1 MSLNAKTMGE
11 PDSRPQC
18 PPYDALPGVF
28 DEMCAPQGEVR
39 THWRYLIDSLA
50 SMGPEELAQRQRD
63 TARMLR
69 SDGATYN
76 IYGTPDGLNQPWKL
90 DPIPLLISSSEWAG
104 IETGLAQRAELF
116 NLILADLYGPRSLI
130 RNGLLP
136 ADLVYTHPGF
146 LRACAVSGSMPVPRL
161 TLYAADLA
169 RSPDGGVWV
178 FNDRSQ
184 APSGAGYA
192 LENRTVMSR
201 LIPSLFRDSHPHRLA
216 SFFRVMRQALADLA
230 PVERENPRVVIMTPG
245 PLNETYFEHLYLA
258 NYLDYTLIEGAYL
271 TVRDGRVWLKSVSGL
286 EPVDVIL
293 RRIDDHFCDP
303 LELRPDSLLGVAG
316 LTEVVRQG
324 RVSVANPLGSG
335 VLECPGM
342 LAFLPR
348 MAKHFLGQELALPS
362 VATWWCGQTIERDYV
377 LANLHRL
384 VLRPAHRR
392 AGQPPVFGE
401 QLSRAELESWRE
413 RIRARPHLYVGQE
426 RHTPSSVPAL
436 RDGVL
441 EPRPAILRAFLVARQ
456 DTYVVLPGG
465 MTRVGIEPGSRIISS
480 QAGAVSKDTW
490 VLASEPERMVSLL
503 PPERMQVAVAAVET
517 LPGVA
522 AENLYWVARYMVRVE
537 TVIRLIRNIH
547 LRRNEALQ
555 LEDPVTRTTLEILLR
570 ALTHMTRTYPGF
582 TGQGSEARLSNPLP
596 EIVDLIINPRRTG
609 TLAANLTA
617 FLRAAYTVRDVVSS
631 DVRRIINEIGDE
643 LAGLDAGVPQDL
655 QRLQD
660 VMDRIITALMAIA
673 GATGESMSRELGWQF
688 LSLGRRIER
697 SLHLIS
703 LVRAVLVDRTTADI
717 EALLLESVL
726 SIEESFT
733 LYRRRYRH
741 RPRTDATLDL
751 LLLDE
756 TNPRSLV
763 WQVREVHRHI
773 ASLPGQGIRPYRNE
787 LRLMIEASTRLS
799 LADAANLAIT
809 DGKMRTR
816 LDILLASVDRNLCD
830 TSDALT
836 ETYFT
841 HAEVPHQLLDGGA
854 DGP

>member
-1 MSLNAKTMGE
+1 MGE
-11 PDSRPQC
+11 PDSTPQC
-18 PPYDALPGVF
+18 PRYDAPPGIF
-28 DEMCAPQGEVR
+28 DEMCTGEGEVR

-50 SMGPEELAQRQRD
+50 TMGPEVMVQRQRD
-63 TARMLR
+63 TVRMLR

-76 IYGTPDGLNQPWKL
+76 IYGAPDGFNHPWEL

-104 IETGLAQRAELF
+104 IETGLAQRAELL
-116 NLILADLYGPRSLI
+116 NLILADLYGPRTLI

-146 LRACAVSGSMPVPRL
+146 LRACVVTAGMPAPRL

-169 RSPDGGVWV
+169 RAPEGGIWV
-178 FNDRSQ
+178 FNDRTQ
-184 APSGAGYA
+184 APSGVGYA

-216 SFFRVMRQALADLA
+216 SFFRLMRQSLADLA
-230 PVERENPRVVIMTPG
+230 PAGRENPRVVIMTPG

-271 TVRDGRVWLKSVSGL
+271 TVRDGRVWHKSVSGL

-293 RRIDDHFCDP
+293 RRVDDHFCDP

-316 LTEVVRQG
+316 LMEAVRQG
-324 RVSVANPLGSG
+324 RVAVANPLGSG
-335 VLECPGM
+335 VLESPGL

-348 MAKHFLGQELALPS
+348 MAKHFLGQELSLPS
-362 VATWWCGQTIERDYV
+362 VATWWCGQVAERDYV

-384 VLRPAHRR
+384 VLRPAHRS
-392 AGQPPVFGE
+392 AGKPPVFGD
-401 QLSRAELESWRE
+401 QLSSAGLESWRE
-413 RIRARPHLYVGQE
+413 RIRAQPHLYVGQE
-426 RHTPSSVPAL
+426 QHTPSSVPTL
-436 RDGVL
+436 KNGVL
-441 EPRPAILRAFLVARQ
+441 EPRPAILRSFLVARQ
-456 DTYVVLPGG
+456 DTYVVMPGG
-465 MTRVGIEPGSRIISS
+465 LTRVGESPDSRIISNQS
-480 QAGAVSKDTW
+480 GAISKDTW
-490 VLASEPERMVSLL
+490 VLASEPEQIESLL
-503 PPERMQVAVAAVET
+503 PPDRMQSMAREET
-517 LPGVA
+517 LPGVS

-537 TVIRLIRNIH
+537 MMIRLIRNIH

-570 ALTHMTRTYPGF
+570 GLTHMTRTYPGF
-582 TGQGSEARLSNPLP
+582 TGAGSAERLSNPLP
-596 EIVDLIINPRRTG
+596 EIVELLIDPQRTG

-617 FLRAAYTVRDVVSS
+617 FLRAAYAVRDLVSS
-631 DVRRIINEIGDE
+631 DARRIINEIGDE
-643 LAGLDAGVPQDL
+643 LAGLVGGMPHDL
-655 QRLQD
+655 QHLQD

-673 GATGESMSRELGWQF
+673 GAAGESMSRELGWHF
-688 LSLGRRIER
+688 LGLGRRIER
-697 SLHLIS
+697 SLLQIA
-703 LVRAVLVDRTTADI
+703 LVRAVLVDRTTTDI

-756 TNPRSLV
+756 TNSRSLAS
-763 WQVREVHRHI
+763 QIREVHRHI
-773 ASLPGQGIRPYRNE
+773 ASLPGQGRRPYRKE
-787 LRLMIEASTRLS
+787 LRLMIEASTLLR
-799 LADAANLAIT
+799 LADAGTLTIV
-809 DGKMRTR
+809 DGNMRSR
-816 LDILLASVDRNLCD
+816 LDVLLASIAQSLCD

-841 HAEVPHQLLDGGA
+841 QAEVPHQLLDGGV
-854 DGP
+854 DEP

>member
-1 MSLNAKTMGE
+1 MGE
-11 PDSRPQC
+11 ADSTPQC
-18 PPYDALPGVF
+18 PRYDATPGVF
-28 DEMCAPQGEVR
+28 DEMCTGQGEVR
-39 THWRYLIDSLA
+39 AHWRYLIDSLA
-50 SMGPEELAQRQRD
+50 AMGPDVLAQRQRD
-63 TARMLR
+63 TVRMLR

-90 DPIPLLISSSEWAG
+90 DPVPLLISSSEWAG
-104 IETGLAQRAELF
+104 IETGLAQRAELL
-116 NLILADLYGPRSLI
+116 NLILADLYGPRTLI

-136 ADLVYTHPGF
+136 ADLVYAHPGF
-146 LRACAVSGSMPVPRL
+146 LRACAVTGDMPAPRL

-169 RSPDGGVWV
+169 RSPEGSIWV
-178 FNDRSQ
+178 FNDRTQ

-216 SFFRVMRQALADLA
+216 SFFRLMRQALADLA
-230 PVERENPRVVIMTPG
+230 PADRENPRVVVMTPG

-258 NYLDYTLIEGAYL
+258 NYLNYTLIEGAYL

-293 RRIDDHFCDP
+293 RRVDDHFCDP

-316 LTEVVRQG
+316 LMEAVRQG
-324 RVSVANPLGSG
+324 RVAVANPLGSG
-335 VLECPGM
+335 VLECAGM

-362 VATWWCGQTIERDYV
+362 VATWWCGQAAERDYV

-384 VLRPAHRR
+384 VLRPAYRS
-392 AGQPPVFGE
+392 AGEPPVFGE

-413 RIRARPHLYVGQE
+413 RILAGPHRYVGQE
-426 RHTPSSVPAL
+426 QHTPSSVPTL
-436 RDGVL
+436 KDGML
-441 EPRPAILRAFLVARQ
+441 EPRAAILRSFLVARQ
-456 DTYVVLPGG
+456 DTYVVMPGG
-465 MTRVGIEPGSRIISS
+465 LTRAGVDPDSRIISS
-480 QAGAVSKDTW
+480 QTGAVSKDTW
-490 VLASEPERMVSLL
+490 VLASEPEQTESLL
-503 PPERMQVAVAAVET
+503 PPDRMQVATAAVET

-522 AENLYWVARYMVRVE
+522 AENLYWVARYMVRAE
-537 TVIRLIRNIH
+537 TMIRLIRNIH

-555 LEDPVTRTTLEILLR
+555 LDDPVTQTTLEVLLR
-570 ALTHMTRTYPGF
+570 GLTHMTRTYPGF
-582 TGQGSEARLSNPLP
+582 TGAGSAERLSDPFP
-596 EIVDLIINPRRTG
+596 ELVDLIINPRRTG
-609 TLAANLTA
+609 TLAANLAA
-617 FLRAAYTVRDVVSS
+617 FLRAAYAVRDLVSS
-631 DVRRIINEIGDE
+631 DARRIINEIGDE
-643 LAGLDAGVPQDL
+643 LSGLEGSIPHDL
-655 QRLQD
+655 QHLQD

-673 GATGESMSRELGWQF
+673 GATGESMSRDLGWQF
-688 LSLGRRIER
+688 LGLGRRVER
-697 SLHLIS
+697 SLLLIA
-703 LVRAVLVDRTTADI
+703 LVRAVLVDRTSADI

-741 RPRTDATLDL
+741 RPRSDATLDL

-763 WQVREVHRHI
+763 WQVREMHRHI
-773 ASLPGQGIRPYRNE
+773 ATLPGQGVRPYRKE
-787 LRLMIEASTRLS
+787 LRLMIEASTLLS
-799 LADAANLAIT
+799 LADAATLAIP
-809 DGKMRTR
+809 DGRTRTR
-816 LDILLASVDRNLCD
+816 LDILLASTAQSLFD

-836 ETYFT
+836 DSYFT

-854 DGP
+854 DAP